1 MLILSKNICKS
12 KVVFNHIFK
21 DPCTIKIHEEAPLYK
36 ERVDYLKPLL
46 DKGYTVK
53 SLQTIENL
61 LMKIVQY
68 LNLQTGQPITIHDIN
83 KAADLYSHNKKN
95 HTRIGFISAATIWL
109 KKLNLLELIQEE
121 RIPIFNML
129 FKNRSWLLQQTM
141 KPLLKERAAYLQ
153 LQVDGGAKKKTL
165 RVIAEYLVVI
175 MDYLNFNSLRLVT
188 TKEIEQAAN
197 RWAERKTYHFRKND
211 FSIEAKN
218 RFIGLSLKWLNYMG
232 CLMVIRKEPFPF
244 FCQELTAYVQYMRN
258 EKGLSEYTIDGQCR
272 RLTYFLKCISLKYK
286 SLSDIS
292 IQIID
297 RLIIKLLDGKSRVSV
312 RDIVSAFRVF
322 LRFAESRHWCRKGLA
337 DSIKIPMVY
346 KQASLPYP
354 PQWKDVQRLIA
365 DCDTESPTGIRDR
378 AILMLLAVYGM
389 RRSEIIKLQ
398 MDDIDWENDRI
409 YIRRSKRSRPQIFPL
424 SQSVG
429 SAIIHYLQKIRP
441 NNIPIKE
448 VFLTTLAPYRELS
461 GQTVYN
467 IVEKRLRPMQLGIA
481 HHGPHALRH
490 GCATH
495 LINNGISLN
504 EVRDHLGQLSMDAAR
519 IYAKVDLVS
528 LRKISEFNLKGLL

>member
-1 MLILSKNICKS
+1 M
-12 KVVFNHIFK
+12 FNRIFK

-61 LMKIVQY
+61 LLKIVQY

-95 HTRIGFISAATIWL
+95 HTRIGFISTATIWL
-109 KKLNLLELIQEE
+109 KKLNLLELAQEE
-121 RIPIFNML
+121 QIPIFNML
-129 FKNRSWLLQQTM
+129 LKNRSWLLQQTM

-175 MDYLNFNSLRLVT
+175 MEYLNFNSPRLVT
-188 TKEIEQAAN
+188 TKEIIQAAN
-197 RWAERKTYHFRKND
+197 QWAGRKTYHFRKSN

-218 RFIGLSLKWLNYMG
+218 RFIGVSVKWFKYIG
-232 CLMVIRKEPFPF
+232 CLMIPKKEHFPF
-244 FCQELTAYVQYMRN
+244 FRHELTEYVKYMRD
-258 EKGLSEYTIDGQCR
+258 EKGLSEWTVDGQCR
-272 RLTYFLKCISLKYK
+272 KLTYFLKDIFFKCK

-292 IQIID
+292 HQIID
-297 RLIIKLLDGKSRVSV
+297 RMVMKLLSRKSRITVKDSV
-312 RDIVSAFRVF
+312 GAFRVF
-322 LRFAESRHWCRKGLA
+322 LRFAESKCWCRKGLA
-337 DSIKIPMVY
+337 DSIKIPRVY
-346 KQASLPYP
+346 KQSSLPYP
-354 PQWKDVQRLIA
+354 PQWKDIQRLIA
-365 DCDTESPTGIRDR
+365 SCNKETAIDIRDR
-378 AILMLLAVYGM
+378 AIIMLFVIYGL
-389 RRSEIIKLQ
+389 RRSEVTELLL
-398 MDDIDWENDRI
+398 DDIDWENDRI
-409 YIRRSKRSRPQIFPL
+409 YIRRSKHSKPQIFPL
-424 SQSVG
+424 SPNAG
-429 SAIIHYLQKIRP
+429 SAIIHYLQKVRP
-441 NNIPIKE
+441 NNISLKE
-448 VFLTTLAPYRELS
+448 IFLTTLAPYRKLS
-461 GQTVYN
+461 VHTVYK

-495 LINNGISLN
+495 LINNGICLN

-519 IYAKVDLVS
+519 IYAKVDLIS